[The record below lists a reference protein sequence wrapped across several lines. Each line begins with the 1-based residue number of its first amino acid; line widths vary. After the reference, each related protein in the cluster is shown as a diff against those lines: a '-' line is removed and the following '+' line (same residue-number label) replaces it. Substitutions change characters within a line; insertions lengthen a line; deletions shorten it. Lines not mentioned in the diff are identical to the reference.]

1 MIFTIIILAVTPI
14 NSYLSI
20 SMIDYHIHHAQKFGG
35 NSQTVHPAMICAV
48 FTAGTSILL
57 ISFDYIRWP
66 VNQL

>member
-35 NSQTVHPAMICAV
+35 NNQTAHPAMICAV
-48 FTAGTSILL
+48 FHGWHQYSLDSL
-57 ISFDYIRWP
+57 II
-66 VNQL
+66 